1 METLGNQ
8 KSLDIYIEKFDLFY
22 NTIESMKIPN
32 DFMFPN
38 VSKMETLGN
47 KFSLIRQNK
56 RSNKV
61 VF

>member
-1 METLGNQ
+1 MDKNNEILYHAVI
-8 KSLDIYIEKFDLFY
+8 LVFV
-22 NTIESMKIPN
+22 
-32 DFMFPN
+32 FPN

-47 KFSLIRQNK
+47 KISLIRQNK

>member
-1 METLGNQ
+1 MIGPISTET
-8 KSLDIYIEKFDLFY
+8 YIEK
-22 NTIESMKIPN
+22 KIIRLYYFLSIKISN
-32 DFMFPN
+32 DFVFPN

-47 KFSLIRQNK
+47 KISLIRQNK